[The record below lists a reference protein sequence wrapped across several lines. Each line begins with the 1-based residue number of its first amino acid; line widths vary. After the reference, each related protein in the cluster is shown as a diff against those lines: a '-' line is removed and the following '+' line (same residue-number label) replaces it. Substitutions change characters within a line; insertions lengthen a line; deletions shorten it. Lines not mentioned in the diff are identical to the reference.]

1 MSRVNSSVIEQKLLY
16 NALHSRTILFSG
28 AEMRASQWFLAT
40 LKETPNDAEIVSHQL
55 MLRTGMIRKL
65 GSGLYTWMPLGLKVL
80 RKIEQIVREEM
91 NRINAMELLMPA
103 VQPAE
108 LWQETGRWD
117 TFGGQLLTM
126 KDSNGREYC
135 YGPTHEEVI
144 TDIMRNELQSY
155 KQLPAS
161 FYQIQTKFRDE
172 IRPRFGVMRAREFI
186 MKDAYSFHLNLESL
200 QITYKDMYQAYCRI
214 FDRMGLKYRAV
225 EADTGAIGGSASHEF
240 QVLADSGEDLIF
252 YSDKGDYAANIEQAT
267 SLKPEKATPITQK
280 MILID
285 TPNQKTIAEVSKFLG
300 VASNQTIKTLIVKG
314 KEHPMVALVLRGDDE
329 LNEVKAIKHPLV
341 HSPLQFIDEETILKT
356 LKTPI
361 GSLGPVNL
369 PIPVIADH
377 HALAMDSFICGANQA
392 DKHYQHAAWDKD
404 VSEYLVYDLRNVKEG
419 DISPDG
425 KGILH
430 SCRGIEVGH
439 VFQLGDKYAK
449 AMNAAVI
456 NEQGQL
462 ETMLMGCYGLGITR
476 VVAAAI
482 EQHHDE
488 KGIIWP
494 QNIAPFQVVIIP
506 LNGHRSQVV
515 QKQADALYERLKE
528 LGVDVLIDD
537 RNERA
542 GVLFADH
549 DLIGIPHRI
558 IVSERNMEQNC
569 VEYKNRANG
578 EALQLSLDKAID
590 TIVQLVSNK

>member
-1 MSRVNSSVIEQKLLY
+1 
-16 NALHSRTILFSG
+16 
-28 AEMRASQWFLAT
+28 MRASQWFLAT

-91 NRINAMELLMPA
+91 NRINSMELLMPA

-200 QITYKDMYQAYCRI
+200 QMTYKDMYQAYCRI

-267 SLKPEKATPITQK
+267 SLKPEKATPTTQK
-280 MILID
+280 MILVD
-285 TPNQKTIAEVSKFLG
+285 TPNQKTIAEVSKFFG

-314 KEHPMVALVLRGDDE
+314 KEHPMVALVLKGDDE
-329 LNEVKAIKHPLV
+329 LNEVKAIKNPLV
-341 HSPLQFIDEETILKT
+341 HSPLQFIDEESVLKN

-369 PIPVIADH
+369 PIPVIVDH

-404 VSEYLVYDLRNVKEG
+404 VSDYQVYDLRNVKEG

-425 KGILH
+425 KGVLR

-488 KGIIWP
+488 KGILWP

-515 QKQADALYERLKE
+515 QEQADALYERLKE
-528 LGVDVLIDD
+528 LGIDVLIDD

-578 EALQLSLDKAID
+578 ETQQLSLDIAIE
-590 TIVQLVSNK
+590 TISQLASKK

>member
-1 MSRVNSSVIEQKLLY
+1 
-16 NALHSRTILFSG
+16 
-28 AEMRASQWFLAT
+28 MRASQWFLAT

-80 RKIEQIVREEM
+80 RKVEHIVREEM
-91 NRINAMELLMPA
+91 NRINSVELLMPA

-108 LWQETGRWD
+108 LWQETGRWE

-155 KQLPAS
+155 KQLPRC

-200 QITYKDMYQAYCRI
+200 QNTYKEMYQAYCRI

-252 YSDKGDYAANIEQAT
+252 YSDASDYAANIEQAI
-267 SLKPEKATPITQK
+267 SLKPAKATNQSIQT
-280 MILID
+280 IALVD
-285 TPNQKTIAEVSKFLG
+285 TPKQKTIAEVAQFMKI
-300 VASNQTIKTLIVKG
+300 ASSEMVKTLIVRG
-314 KEHPMVALVLRGDDE
+314 KEHPLVALVLRGDDE
-329 LNEVKAIKHPLV
+329 LNEVKAIKHPLI
-341 HSPLQFIDEETILKT
+341 HSPLQFIDEETIVKT
-356 LKTPI
+356 LNAPI
-361 GSLGPVNL
+361 GSLGPIDL
-369 PIPVIADH
+369 AIPVIIDH
-377 HALAMDSFICGANQA
+377 QALAMDSFVCGANQA

-404 VSEYLVYDLRNVKEG
+404 VKDYQEYDLRNVKEG

-425 KGILH
+425 KGTLH

-449 AMNAAVI
+449 AMNASVI
-456 NEQGQL
+456 NEQGLL
-462 ETMLMGCYGLGITR
+462 ETMMMGCYGLGITR

-488 KGIIWP
+488 QGIIWP
-494 QNIAPFQVVIIP
+494 SNIAPFQVVIIP
-506 LNGHRSQVV
+506 LNGHKSQAV
-515 QKQADALYERLKE
+515 KDQADALYEQFCNA
-528 LGVDVLIDD
+528 GIDVLLDD

-542 GVLFADH
+542 GALFADH
-549 DLIGIPHRI
+549 DLIGIPHRLV
-558 IVSERNMEQNC
+558 VSDRNLEQNC
-569 VEYKNRANG
+569 VEYKSRATG
-578 EALQLSLDKAID
+578 ETTSLDLNTAVAK
-590 TIVQLVSNK
+590 IVTLVFQ